1 VQEYEASQRLGPD
14 FDYVSIIKS
23 IRANRS
29 SYRQSNQEPIVRPP
43 IERLCSGCQKRQVF
57 YEFPNIKSAKCFTC
71 HYSKQPKDLLNKKLK
86 IVETYKNSQWLGS
99 DFDYDSII
107 QKLHEEKAQASL
119 TIPRPVIAAAPSYKC
134 EVPLAKVLEYLQ
146 QCHKNHVKAKF
157 YYKNQSY
164 TREVDIQILNEI
176 YLTGQTSVGRRT
188 FRIDRITKI

>member
-1 VQEYEASQRLGPD
+1 MQEYQTSQRLGPD

-29 SYRQSNQEPIVRPP
+29 SFRQSIESPVVMPP
-43 IERLCSGCQKRQVF
+43 IERLCPGCLKRQIF
-57 YEFPNIKSAKCFTC
+57 YEFPNFESAKCFTC

-86 IVETYKNSQWLGS
+86 IVETYKNAQWFGS
-99 DFDYDSII
+99 NFDYDSII
-107 QKLHEEKAQASL
+107 RKLHEEKAKTPLAIS
-119 TIPRPVIAAAPSYKC
+119 RPGIAASPSYKC
-134 EVPLAKVLEYLQ
+134 EVPLPRVLEYLQ
-146 QCHKNHVKAKF
+146 QCHMNHVKAKF

-164 TREVDIQILNEI
+164 TREVYIQILNEI